1 MKFTTVSGALL
12 AAAASVDAAS
22 SSSSLPPVSVVGNK
36 FFNEDGSQFFIK
48 GIAYQLSQDDPL
60 IDGDQCARDVE
71 LMKTLGTNTIRVYHV
86 DPTANHDSC
95 MSALASAG
103 IYTLI
108 DLDTF
113 DTYIMDPTMPAPT
126 WTETQ
131 FGRYAAVMD
140 AFASY
145 TNVLGFFVGNEVIA
159 VTNQSI
165 AAPYIKAAA
174 HDMKVYRDSKDYRKI
189 PVGYSAADIAELRPM
204 LQDYLTCGGNAADN
218 IDFFSLNSYEWCDPS
233 TFTNSG
239 YANLEKQALNFPVPL
254 FFSETGCNVPGPRL
268 FEDQASILGPDMDS
282 NWCGAIVYE
291 WIQEA
296 NNYGLITYGDGS
308 SSDDAPRSGTPKPMT
323 PDFANLKNQW
333 ATLNPTGVKSADYNT
348 KSVSTR
354 DCPAATQGGWE
365 VDGNVPIPTLEAA
378 AISAGSKASGG
389 GSSYTP
395 ATATGTG
402 AGSKSTGGADKTSDT
417 TSSGSGSGSN
427 SGSSPSPSSTSSA
440 KSSASSLSPKSLSV
454 FNREFTVAGAA
465 LVGVM
470 MVFTL
475 CL

>member
-1 MKFTTVSGALL
+1 
-12 AAAASVDAAS
+12 
-22 SSSSLPPVSVVGNK
+22 
-36 FFNEDGSQFFIK
+36 
-48 GIAYQLSQDDPL
+48 
-60 IDGDQCARDVE
+60 
-71 LMKTLGTNTIRVYHV
+71 
-86 DPTANHDSC
+86 
-95 MSALASAG
+95 
-103 IYTLI
+103 
-108 DLDTF
+108 
-113 DTYIMDPTMPAPT
+113 MPAPT

-131 FGRYAAVMD
+131 FGRFAAVMD

-165 AAPYIKAAA
+165 AAPYIKAAT

-189 PVGYSAADIAELRPM
+189 PIGYSAADIAELRPM
-204 LQDYLTCGGNAADN
+204 LQDYLTCGGDEADN

-233 TFTNSG
+233 TFTSSG
-239 YANLEKQALNFPVPL
+239 YSNLESQAIDFPVPL

-268 FEDQASILGPDMDS
+268 FEDQASILGSDMDS

-308 SSDDAPRSGTPKPMT
+308 ASDDAPRSGTPKPMT
-323 PDFANLKNQW
+323 PDFANLKGQW

-354 DCPAATQGGWE
+354 DCPAATAGGWE
-365 VDGNVPIPTLEAA
+365 VDGNVPIPTLASA

-389 GSSYTP
+389 GSSYTA
-395 ATATGTG
+395 ATITGS
-402 AGSKSTGGADKTSDT
+402 GSGSAKSTGGAGKTSET
-417 TSSGSGSGSN
+417 TGSGSGSG
-427 SGSSPSPSSTSSA
+427 GSSPSGTASGSASAASGTA
-440 KSSASSLSPKSLSV
+440 KSSAASLSPKSLSV
-454 FNREFTVAGAA
+454 FNREFTAAGAA

-475 CL
+475 WL